1 MANQRSLV
9 WGVLMYVQILSL
21 HGLVRGDSIEM
32 GRDADTG
39 GQVRYV
45 LDLAV
50 ALAEDPRIT
59 QVDLITRRLR
69 GLATDGQPLDESYS
83 REIEPLSP
91 RCRIVRISCTDDQYV
106 RKEDLWPYLDEF
118 TKSLEAFTRQQPWP
132 LAWIHGHYADAGV
145 VARNLARQL
154 QVPFLFTGHSL
165 GKPKLDYLASEGW
178 SHEKANRLLHIDHR
192 ISEEQSCLNAADAV
206 ITSTL
211 HEKLSQYQGYQIPEE
226 TIVEV
231 IAPGLDLKRFFPYYN
246 YELPGEEIGEG
257 FKQARSRMQRQLARF
272 LADPQK
278 KLILALCR
286 PDRRK
291 NIQSL
296 IQAYG
301 ESPELRAIA
310 NLAVFAGIRE
320 DINTMSGN
328 EREVLTD
335 ILLLMDRYDLYG
347 KMAIPK
353 RHDSELDV
361 PELYRLAASGRGVFV
376 NSAFIELFGLTT
388 IEASATGLPFIAT
401 ENGGPQDI
409 VALCNSGIVLD
420 VTDQQALT
428 AGILRL
434 LTDGDLWNEYSNN
447 GIQNVRSH
455 YAWKAHIE
463 HYLRVISRIHPGWN
477 SISDSLSS
485 SATLNLPSQS
495 DHPSGRT
502 AINRS
507 SLMEKLDQRL
517 ENVSGLLITDID
529 GTLLGDRESLQ
540 ELLDWMEA
548 QQGQWMLGVATGRAP
563 ALVYEVCREWNV
575 PYPEIMIASV
585 GSEIVLGDQHEHWP
599 EWSDWLGESWHPS
612 KIAELISRTG
622 WLVPQTE
629 PHSQRPFKL
638 SYLTT
643 RTLSAEQELFLKEHL
658 FAAGCPCQV
667 IASHGQYV
675 DILPERSGKGAALD
689 FLMSQISRSD
699 LQIVVA
705 GDSCND
711 WDLLKRPYSAIAV
724 GNSEPLLKER
734 IRQEQADVYL
744 AQRHFAAGIL
754 EGLSYLGL
762 R

>member
-1 MANQRSLV
+1 
-9 WGVLMYVQILSL
+9 MYVQILSL

-59 QVDLITRRLR
+59 QVDLVTRKLR
-69 GLATDGQPLDESYS
+69 GTGADGQPLDAEYA

-91 RCRIVRISCTDDQYV
+91 KSRIVRLSCGDDQYV
-106 RKEDLWPYLDEF
+106 RKEDLWPFLPELTNRLEEF
-118 TKSLEAFTRQQPWP
+118 TRAQSWP

-145 VARNLARQL
+145 VAREIARRL
-154 QVPFLFTGHSL
+154 EIPFLFTGHSL
-165 GKPKLDYLASEGW
+165 GKPKLAYLEAEGW
-178 SHEKANRLLHIDHR
+178 THAKANELLHIDQR
-192 ISEEQSCLNAADAV
+192 IAEEQACLDVASAV

-211 HEKLSQYQGYQIPEE
+211 HEKHSQYRGYRIPEE

-320 DINTMSGN
+320 DINTMSDN
-328 EREVLTD
+328 EREVLTE

-361 PELYRLAASGRGVFV
+361 PELYRIAASGRGVFV

-388 IEASATGLPFIAT
+388 IEASATGLPFVAT

-420 VTDQQALT
+420 VTDPQALT
-428 AGILRL
+428 AGILKL
-434 LTDGDLWNEYSNN
+434 LTDGGLWDEYSAN
-447 GIQNVRSH
+447 GIQNVRLN
-455 YAWKAHIE
+455 YAWKTHVE
-463 HYLRVISRIHPGWN
+463 HYLRIVSQVHPGWKEM
-477 SISDSLSS
+477 SRAFPTPVEEVGPQPVSTTGVSS
-485 SATLNLPSQS
+485 S
-495 DHPSGRT
+495 SGRS
-502 AINRS
+502 AVSRS
-507 SLMEKLDQRL
+507 SLIERLNQRL
-517 ENVSGLLITDID
+517 EPVRGLLISDID
-529 GTLLGDRESLQ
+529 GTLLGDREALR
-540 ELLDWMEA
+540 ELLGWLEG
-548 QQGQWMLGVATGRAP
+548 QQGGWMLGVATGRAP
-563 ALVYEVCREWNV
+563 ALVYDVCREWDV
-575 PYPEIMIASV
+575 PVPEIMIASV

-599 EWSDWLGESWHPS
+599 EWSDWLGETWHPS
-612 KIAELISRTG
+612 RIAEVVAGTG

-629 PHSQRPFKL
+629 PHTQRPFKL
-638 SYLTT
+638 SYLATT
-643 RTLSAEQELFLKEHL
+643 GSVPVPREEWLRETLRAE
-658 FAAGCPCQV
+658 GCPCQV

-689 FLMSQISRSD
+689 FLVEQILRDD
-699 LQIVVA
+699 LKIVVA

-711 WDLLKRPYSAIAV
+711 WDLLKRPYAAIAV
-724 GNSEPLLKER
+724 GNSEPALRER
-734 IRQEQADVYL
+734 ILQGEAEVYQ
-744 AQRHFAAGIL
+744 AQRDHAAGIL
-754 EGLSYLGL
+754 EGLSHFGL